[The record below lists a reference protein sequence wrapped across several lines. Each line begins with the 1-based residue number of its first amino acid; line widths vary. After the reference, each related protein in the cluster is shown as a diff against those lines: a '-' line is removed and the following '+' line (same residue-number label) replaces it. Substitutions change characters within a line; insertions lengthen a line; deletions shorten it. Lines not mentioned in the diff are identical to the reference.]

1 MQTLKTEVVVVGG
14 GPGGYAAAFYAA
26 DMGKQVILVDKDVN
40 LGGVCLNR
48 GCIPSKAL
56 LNATKVLLD
65 AKSSEYRGISFS
77 KPQVDLEGLRNWK
90 NSVISKLNQG
100 IAGLAKKRKVQ
111 VVTGR
116 GYFES
121 STQLRVET
129 SAGQQFIEFEKA
141 IVAVGSRPALP
152 AVFDLG
158 NPRIMTSTE
167 ALDMPEIPETLLVV
181 GGGYIGM
188 ELSTVYSAL
197 GSKVTVVEAMDT
209 ILAGADSDLVRPVMN
224 YAKSHFE
231 EVRLGAKVSKMATA
245 KHKIK
250 VNMDYQGKSIEELY
264 DRVLVSVGRVPN
276 SQDLGVKNTKATLND
291 KGFFVVDAKQQTTDP
306 NIYAIGDIAG
316 GVLLAHKASREARIA
331 VDALLGE
338 TPIAISDVVIP
349 AVVFT
354 NPEVAWCGLTENEA
368 KSKGIQVKVSK
379 FPWSANGRAL
389 TFDKPEGLTKI
400 IADPITEKVLGVGI
414 VGAGAGD
421 LISEAVVAIEMGA
434 VVKDLAMS
442 VHPHPTLA
450 ETMMESAE
458 VYYGHCT
465 HS

>member
-1 MQTLKTEVVVVGG
+1 
-14 GPGGYAAAFYAA
+14 
-26 DMGKQVILVDKDVN
+26 
-40 LGGVCLNR
+40 
-48 GCIPSKAL
+48 L
-56 LNATKVLLD
+56 LNATKILLD
-65 AKSSEYRGISFS
+65 AKKSEDRGISFAAA
-77 KPQVDLEGLRNWK
+77 PQIDLDGLRDWK
-90 NSVISKLNQG
+90 NGVISKLSQG
-100 IAGLAKKRKVQ
+100 IAGLAKKRQVQ
-111 VVTGR
+111 VISGR

-129 SAGQQFIEFEKA
+129 SSGQQLIDFDTA
-141 IVAVGSRPALP
+141 ILAVGSRPALP
-152 AVFDLG
+152 SVFDLG

-167 ALDMPEIPETLLVV
+167 ALDIPEIPETLLVV

-188 ELSTVYSAL
+188 ELGTVYSAL
-197 GSKVTVVEAMDT
+197 GSQVTVVEAADT
-209 ILAGADSDLVRPVMN
+209 ILAGADADLTRPVMA
-224 YAKSHFE
+224 YAKSHFK
-231 EVRLGAKVSKMATA
+231 EVRLGAKVLKMATS
-245 KHKIK
+245 KKQIK
-250 VNMDYQGKSIEELY
+250 VAMEYQGKSLEESY

-276 SQDLGVKNTKATLND
+276 SQDLGLKNTKVTLSD
-291 KGFFVVDAKQQTTDP
+291 KGYVVVDAKQQTTDP
-306 NIYAIGDIAG
+306 NFYAIGDISG

-338 TPIAISDVVIP
+338 NPIPMSDVVIP

-354 NPEVAWCGLTENEA
+354 NPEVAWCGLTEADA
-368 KSKGIQVKVSK
+368 KTKGIAVKVAK

-400 IADPITEKVLGVGI
+400 IADPVTERVLGVGI

-421 LISEAVVAIEMGA
+421 LISEAVLAIEMGA
-434 VVKDLAMS
+434 TVKDMAMA

-450 ETMMESAE
+450 ETMMEAAE